1 MTSSSFDLQEI
12 CVDLYRPPI
21 QKTPSVRKRSHN
33 EKEKATYRCAG
44 RQRTQHDTDGG
55 VYTRVSRFG
64 LHPSTSRA
72 TDLHLSRSMENVHR
86 GAKISEAQVTETLHS
101 LLGEVTLHQY
111 QWSQTASV
119 VILITASAMASLSGN
134 TLLSLL
140 ARDVR
145 VQSLHLAVTSLFF
158 SLASMISASIP
169 ITAYAAGLWNQVSL
183 ITLRLRAKRELPNH
197 IARETETSTYVVLWI
212 TLLAFPCSILNLSV
226 SMIIVLWTF
235 HEAMTPR
242 QMELFSAAGCGVLTG
257 YISLVT
263 AVVLYVDMAGKFRTV
278 FGGKVLQP
286 SSYLTM
292 SASRL
297 MKLVT
302 AAPSLE
308 DVCTTPIPEVLNA
321 SVPVGSSVDYFNVT
335 PPVLDR
341 ALVASSVIDTMFC
354 EDNLST
360 PKW

>member
-1 MTSSSFDLQEI
+1 
-12 CVDLYRPPI
+12 V
-21 QKTPSVRKRSHN
+21 
-33 EKEKATYRCAG
+33 
-44 RQRTQHDTDGG
+44 
-55 VYTRVSRFG
+55 RFG
-64 LHPSTSRA
+64 LHPSTSEQLTS
-72 TDLHLSRSMENVHR
+72 TDLHLSHSRENVRR

-134 TLLSLL
+134 TLLSLP
-140 ARDVR
+140 ARDVG
-145 VQSLHLAVTSLFF
+145 VQSLHLASISLFF
-158 SLASMISASIP
+158 SLSSMISASVP

-183 ITLRLRAKRELPNH
+183 ITLRLKAKRELPNH

-212 TLLAFPCSILNLSV
+212 TILAFPCSILSLSI
-226 SMIIVLWTF
+226 SMITLLWTL
-235 HEAMTPR
+235 HEAMTHP
-242 QMELFSAAGCGVLTG
+242 QMEMLSAAGCGVLTV

-263 AVVLYVDMAGKFRTV
+263 VVVLYVDMAGKFRTL

-292 SASRL
+292 SSSRL
-297 MKLVT
+297 MNLVT

-321 SVPVGSSVDYFNVT
+321 SVPVVDHFTVT
-335 PPVLDR
+335 PPVVDH
-341 ALVASSVIDTMFC
+341 ALVASSVVDTMFC
-354 EDNLST
+354 EDNFPTLT
-360 PKW
+360 W